1 MFSAKPIVL
10 FILSLTWSCWSGIG
24 AESGQPVHDFTHPG
38 LLSSKAELD
47 FVKAKIKAGAEPWS
61 SSFRHLK
68 GSKFADPNWVPT
80 PLVIVNARSSD
91 ADRELADATA
101 AYTQSLLWYFTDDEA
116 YARKSAAILN
126 AWSAALTRH
135 TSVDR
140 QEQLVAGWCGSIFP
154 LAAEILR
161 ASYPRW
167 PKDKIAQFSTMLD
180 RAFLPLLVNGNPT
193 YNGNWELTMINGL
206 VCIGVFNDDR
216 ASFERGL
223 VLWRKRVPAYFYLTT
238 DGPSPI
244 RPHGTAD
251 LDSAGA
257 IDAYWFHPQSY
268 FTGLCQETLRDS
280 GHHMQEGLVSA
291 VNAAEIAYHQG
302 VDLYAENGA
311 RIIAAMEFQA
321 GPLLGRP
328 VSAELFPNGFA
339 AAEWL
344 PTWEIAYNHFHNRRG
359 LPLPATRA
367 LIDAMRRS
375 PEFYATHNNM
385 VWECVTHADL
395 VPAAKR

>member
-1 MFSAKPIVL
+1 M
-10 FILSLTWSCWSGIG
+10 
-24 AESGQPVHDFTHPG
+24 
-38 LLSSKAELD
+38 
-47 FVKAKIKAGAEPWS
+47 
-61 SSFRHLK
+61 
-68 GSKFADPNWVPT
+68 
-80 PLVIVNARSSD
+80 
-91 ADRELADATA
+91 
-101 AYTQSLLWYFTDDEA
+101 
-116 YARKSAAILN
+116 
-126 AWSAALTRH
+126 
-135 TSVDR
+135 
-140 QEQLVAGWCGSIFP
+140 
-154 LAAEILR
+154 
-161 ASYPRW
+161 
-167 PKDKIAQFSTMLD
+167 
-180 RAFLPLLVNGNPT
+180 
-193 YNGNWELTMINGL
+193 
-206 VCIGVFNDDR
+206 
-216 ASFERGL
+216 
-223 VLWRKRVPAYFYLTT
+223 
-238 DGPSPI
+238 
-244 RPHGTAD
+244 
-251 LDSAGA
+251 
-257 IDAYWFHPQSY
+257 
-268 FTGLCQETLRDS
+268 
-280 GHHMQEGLVSA
+280 SA